1 MRGKISSAWNQE
13 VTKILL
19 AELKKKDFEGMPK

>member
-13 VTKILL
+13 VTEILL
-19 AELKKKDFEGMPK
+19 AELKKKDFEEF